1 MNSIDDELQ
10 QNAIKVMIR
19 TYGQMPKQ
27 LFTSGHPEQLLQN
40 PVTSISSSGT
50 TSGAEKTAAAQQML
64 VYSITIDCYRVIS
77 VKADYKSSVSLKTD
91 RCENHCPYI
100 FY

>member
-27 LFTSGHPEQLLQN
+27 LFKSRHPEQLLQN
-40 PVTSISSSGT
+40 PVTSSSSSSGT
-50 TSGAEKTAAAQQML
+50 SGAAEKTAAAAQPML
-64 VYSITIDCYRVIS
+64 VLQITIDCYTTAATILQNRSMWIS
-77 VKADYKSSVSLKTD
+77 LA
-91 RCENHCPYI
+91 I
-100 FY
+100 

>member
-27 LFTSGHPEQLLQN
+27 LFTSRHPEHLLQN
-40 PVTSISSSGT
+40 PVTSSSSAGT
-50 TSGAEKTAAAQQML
+50 TSGAAEKTAAATQQML
-64 VYSITIDCYRVIS
+64 VCQITIKCGRIIS
-77 VKADYKSSVSLKTD
+77 LL
-91 RCENHCPYI
+91 
-100 FY
+100 

>member
-27 LFTSGHPEQLLQN
+27 LFTSRHPEQLLN
-40 PVTSISSSGT
+40 PVTSSSSGT
-50 TSGAEKTAAAQQML
+50 TSGAAEKTAATQQML
-64 VYSITIDCYRVIS
+64 VLQITYCM
-77 VKADYKSSVSLKTD
+77 
-91 RCENHCPYI
+91 
-100 FY
+100 

>member
-27 LFTSGHPEQLLQN
+27 LFTSRHPSSTESEIESPLIRDADW
-40 PVTSISSSGT
+40 SI
-50 TSGAEKTAAAQQML
+50 Q
-64 VYSITIDCYRVIS
+64 
-77 VKADYKSSVSLKTD
+77 
-91 RCENHCPYI
+91 I
-100 FY
+100 FS

>member
-27 LFTSGHPEQLLQN
+27 LFTSRHPEQLLN
-40 PVTSISSSGT
+40 PVTSSSSSGT
-50 TSGAEKTAAAQQML
+50 TSGGAEKTAATQQML
-64 VYSITIDCYRVIS
+64 VLQITYCM
-77 VKADYKSSVSLKTD
+77 
-91 RCENHCPYI
+91 
-100 FY
+100 

>member
-27 LFTSGHPEQLLQN
+27 LFTSRHPEQLLLN
-40 PVTSISSSGT
+40 PVTFSSSGT
-50 TSGAEKTAAAQQML
+50 TSGAAEKTATATQQML
-64 VYSITIDCYRVIS
+64 V
-77 VKADYKSSVSLKTD
+77 
-91 RCENHCPYI
+91 
-100 FY
+100 

>member
-27 LFTSGHPEQLLQN
+27 LFTSRHPEQLLQN
-40 PVTSISSSGT
+40 PVTSSSS
-50 TSGAEKTAAAQQML
+50 SVNGADKTAAAQQML
-64 VYSITIDCYRVIS
+64 VCQITI
-77 VKADYKSSVSLKTD
+77 
-91 RCENHCPYI
+91 
-100 FY
+100 

>member
-27 LFTSGHPEQLLQN
+27 LFTLRHPEQLLLN
-40 PVTSISSSGT
+40 PVTSSSSSAGT
-50 TSGAEKTAAAQQML
+50 TSGAAEKTAAAAQQML
-64 VYSITIDCYRVIS
+64 V
-77 VKADYKSSVSLKTD
+77 
-91 RCENHCPYI
+91 
-100 FY
+100 

>member
-27 LFTSGHPEQLLQN
+27 LFTSRHPEQLLQN
-40 PVTSISSSGT
+40 LVTSSSSSAGT
-50 TSGAEKTAAAQQML
+50 TSGAAEKTAAATQQML
-64 VYSITIDCYRVIS
+64 VLQYY
-77 VKADYKSSVSLKTD
+77 Y
-91 RCENHCPYI
+91 
-100 FY
+100 

>member
-27 LFTSGHPEQLLQN
+27 LFTSRHPEQQLQN
-40 PVTSISSSGT
+40 PVISSSSSGT
-50 TSGAEKTAAAQQML
+50 TSVAEKTAATQQML
-64 VYSITIDCYRVIS
+64 VYSITINCGRV
-77 VKADYKSSVSLKTD
+77 ADYLLYVIELS
-91 RCENHCPYI
+91 P
-100 FY
+100 

>member
-27 LFTSGHPEQLLQN
+27 LFTSRHPEQLLQN
-40 PVTSISSSGT
+40 LVTSSSSLAT
-50 TSGAEKTAAAQQML
+50 TSGAEKTAAATQQML
-64 VYSITIDCYRVIS
+64 VFEITIDCDRVMSLIHNS
-77 VKADYKSSVSLKTD
+77 CNDSSKPINVDITGVW
-91 RCENHCPYI
+91 P
-100 FY
+100 